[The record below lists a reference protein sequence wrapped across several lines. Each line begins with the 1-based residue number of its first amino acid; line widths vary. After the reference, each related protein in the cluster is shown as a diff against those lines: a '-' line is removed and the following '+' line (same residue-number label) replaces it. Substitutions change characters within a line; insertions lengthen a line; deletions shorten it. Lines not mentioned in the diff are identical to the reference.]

1 MVTTGVAPWGPRAPG
16 HVRAP
21 LAHPPFPSLCRGPGL
36 HRRRSPPRHRAER
49 AARGGRRRS
58 EGGGESGA
66 VGLRRIAIPLY
77 EIQVRPASLGGME
90 NEIVDTTAESIEVEE
105 ELLVEEISIDGMC
118 GVY

>member
-1 MVTTGVAPWGPRAPG
+1 MSVRPSRTPLFRLCVAG
-16 HVRAP
+16 
-21 LAHPPFPSLCRGPGL
+21 LASIAGD
-36 HRRRSPPRHRAER
+36 RRRDTEPSGRRGGGG
-49 AARGGRRRS
+49 GGRRRS